1 MVVSRRAS
9 KKKKV
14 VEIDRLVTS
23 YLILFRIF
31 YFCFLWLAQFSGVFL
46 WSQTF
51 RTELS
56 IKSICVNLLQGQN
69 AGWAV
74 SATDLQLSAS
84 CKGQSFPLLCNSLF
98 FSFIIRVPGRVIF
111 LLNCNLY
118 LPGVRWKY
126 LCDMQAPTSK
136 DLSICNHSFGS
147 HMTFR
152 DAAHTAVKGC
162 LFSSLESILH
172 QCLTLTF
179 YTVWTQPLQEMWKRW
194 EQ

>member
-1 MVVSRRAS
+1 MQKSFQK

-84 CKGQSFPLLCNSLF
+84 CKGQCFPLLCNSLF
-98 FSFIIRVPGRVIF
+98 FSFIIRVPGLVIF
-111 LLNCNLY
+111 LLKCNLY

-126 LCDMQAPTSK
+126 LRDMHLLQKICQSVITAL
-136 DLSICNHSFGS
+136 DLTWLSEMLPILLLKAVCSVVRKVSFIS
-147 HMTFR
+147 
-152 DAAHTAVKGC
+152 V
-162 LFSSLESILH
+162 
-172 QCLTLTF
+172 
-179 YTVWTQPLQEMWKRW
+179 
-194 EQ
+194 